1 MQASLTG
8 HTVFSTLHTNDA
20 PSTITR
26 MRDMGLEPFLIT
38 ATVEAVLAQRLVRTI
53 CQNCREEFRPS
64 AEMLIELNL
73 TPEQV
78 EGKPFFFGKGCD
90 KCNNTGYKG
99 RMGLHELIIVDD
111 DIRDAISGSLSTD
124 DLRAVCEKKGMI
136 SLRESG
142 MRAIHRGKTTIDEV
156 VRETVL
162 ESN

>member
-1 MQASLTG
+1 
-8 HTVFSTLHTNDA
+8 
-20 PSTITR
+20 
-26 MRDMGLEPFLIT
+26 
-38 ATVEAVLAQRLVRTI
+38 
-53 CQNCREEFRPS
+53 
-64 AEMLIELNL
+64 
-73 TPEQV
+73 V

-142 MRAIHRGKTTIDEV
+142 MRAIHKGKTTIDEV